1 MHFFTHYRSIC
12 IEWEKLCSQS
22 EYKLCLAL
30 YGFNCLGFFCAKL
43 CRHSK
48 SKYIHWQGYVLMY
61 FLDRAHCQFWG
72 FLPRCHWIAINW
84 RFRGQLNSKVIKRLD
99 SIIVVQQFCN
109 NEVEWTVKV
118 YFDKRKNIYLDCY
131 IQLLTISKLRTSP
144 FLKLYVNAIGLFWRD
159 FRFRWDRN
167 ADAFFQKKSSKQ
179 RMHCVKA
186 DSRVS
191 LQ

>member
-1 MHFFTHYRSIC
+1 MQWLLRGFPGTTGATWIKITIMSSLVCLAALAHHKKYLIPFFLHFFTHYRSIC

-48 SKYIHWQGYVLMY
+48 SKYIHWHGYVLMY
-61 FLDRAHCQFWG
+61 FLDGAHCHFWG

-118 YFDKRKNIYLDCY
+118 YFDKRKNICIY
-131 IQLLTISKLRTSP
+131 
-144 FLKLYVNAIGLFWRD
+144 F
-159 FRFRWDRN
+159 
-167 ADAFFQKKSSKQ
+167 SST
-179 RMHCVKA
+179 
-186 DSRVS
+186 
-191 LQ
+191 